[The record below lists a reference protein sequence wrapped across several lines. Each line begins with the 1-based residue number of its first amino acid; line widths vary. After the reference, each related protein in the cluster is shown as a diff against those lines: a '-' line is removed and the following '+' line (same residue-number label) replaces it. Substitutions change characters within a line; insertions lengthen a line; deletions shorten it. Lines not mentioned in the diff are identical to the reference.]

1 MPDPFGIT
9 DGVKSVTNSINES
22 VKASQELSEAIEG
35 VLEVADK
42 AAKDRTAARKK
53 ARQVNPD
60 TATII
65 EAVDEWQRLLIA
77 RQSEAKIQEQIT
89 KKYGSHAWEEIQGI
103 KARKLWEDKG
113 SRLLLEQQIGK
124 KLIEN
129 EAIIEDLPFTQ
140 LMLVTS
146 LSTFATSEDECFNVA
161 SIIY

>member
-9 DGVKSVTNSINES
+9 DGVKAVTSSINES
-22 VKASQELSEAIEG
+22 VKASKELSKAIDG
-35 VLEVADK
+35 VLEVADA

-65 EAVDEWQRLLIA
+65 EAVDEFQRLLIA

-103 KARKLWEDKG
+103 KARKLWEERQD
-113 SRLLLEQQIGK
+113 RYLEQHDRRVMK
-124 KLIEN
+124 SV
-129 EAIIEDLPFTQ
+129 
-140 LMLVTS
+140 ML
-146 LSTFATSEDECFNVA
+146 LCYIFAGWIAYELTWGMWR
-161 SIIY
+161 

>member
-1 MPDPFGIT
+1 MSDPFGIT

-22 VKASQELSEAIEG
+22 VKASKELSKAIDG
-35 VLEVADK
+35 VLEVADA

-89 KKYGSHAWEEIQGI
+89 KKYGSRAWEEIQGI
-103 KARKLWEDKG
+103 KARKLWEDKQN
-113 SRLLLEQQIGK
+113 RYLEQHDRRIQK
-124 KLIEN
+124 SV
-129 EAIIEDLPFTQ
+129 
-140 LMLVTS
+140 ML
-146 LSTFATSEDECFNVA
+146 LCYIFAGWIAYELTWGMWK
-161 SIIY
+161 

>member
-1 MPDPFGIT
+1 MADPFGIT
-9 DGVKSVTNSINES
+9 DGVKAVTSSINDS
-22 VKASQELSEAIEG
+22 VKASQELSKAIDG

-60 TATII
+60 TSTII

-103 KARKLWEDKG
+103 KARKLWEDKQDRYLERHDRRVMK
-113 SRLLLEQQIGK
+113 SVMLLCYI
-124 KLIEN
+124 
-129 EAIIEDLPFTQ
+129 
-140 LMLVTS
+140 
-146 LSTFATSEDECFNVA
+146 FAGWIAYELTWGMWR
-161 SIIY
+161 

>member
-9 DGVKSVTNSINES
+9 DGVKAVTSSINES
-22 VKASQELSEAIEG
+22 VKASKELSKAIDG
-35 VLEVADK
+35 VLEVADA

-89 KKYGSHAWEEIQGI
+89 KKYGNKAWDEIQGI
-103 KARKLWEDKG
+103 KARKLWEDKQD
-113 SRLLLEQQIGK
+113 RYLEQHDRRVMK
-124 KLIEN
+124 SV
-129 EAIIEDLPFTQ
+129 
-140 LMLVTS
+140 ML
-146 LSTFATSEDECFNVA
+146 LCYIFAGWIAYELTWGMWR
-161 SIIY
+161 

>member
-9 DGVKSVTNSINES
+9 DGVKAVTSSINES
-22 VKASQELSEAIEG
+22 VKASKELSKAIDG
-35 VLEVADK
+35 VLEVADA

-103 KARKLWEDKG
+103 KARKQWEERQD
-113 SRLLLEQQIGK
+113 RYLEQHDRRVMK
-124 KLIEN
+124 SV
-129 EAIIEDLPFTQ
+129 
-140 LMLVTS
+140 ML
-146 LSTFATSEDECFNVA
+146 LCYIFAAWIAYELTWGMWK
-161 SIIY
+161 

>member
-9 DGVKSVTNSINES
+9 DGVKAVTSSINES
-22 VKASQELSEAIEG
+22 VKASKELSKAIDG
-35 VLEVADK
+35 VLEVADA

-89 KKYGSHAWEEIQGI
+89 KKYGSKAWDEIQGI
-103 KARKLWEDKG
+103 KARKLWEDKQDKY
-113 SRLLLEQQIGK
+113 LEQHDRRVMKSVMLLCYILAGW
-124 KLIEN
+124 IAY
-129 EAIIEDLPFTQ
+129 EATWGIWK
-140 LMLVTS
+140 
-146 LSTFATSEDECFNVA
+146 
-161 SIIY
+161 

>member
-22 VKASQELSEAIEG
+22 VKASKELSKAIDG
-35 VLEVADK
+35 VLEVADA

-103 KARKLWEDKG
+103 KARKLWEDKQDKY
-113 SRLLLEQQIGK
+113 LEQHDRRVMK
-124 KLIEN
+124 SVMALCY
-129 EAIIEDLPFTQ
+129 L
-140 LMLVTS
+140 
-146 LSTFATSEDECFNVA
+146 FAGWIAYELTWG
-161 SIIY
+161 IWR

>member
-9 DGVKSVTNSINES
+9 DGVKAVTSSINES
-22 VKASQELSEAIEG
+22 VKASKELSKAIDG
-35 VLEVADK
+35 VLEVADA

-89 KKYGSHAWEEIQGI
+89 KKYGSHAWEEIQSI
-103 KARKLWEDKG
+103 KARKLWEDKQD
-113 SRLLLEQQIGK
+113 RYLEQHDRRVMK
-124 KLIEN
+124 SV
-129 EAIIEDLPFTQ
+129 
-140 LMLVTS
+140 ML
-146 LSTFATSEDECFNVA
+146 LCYIFAGWIAYELTWGMWK
-161 SIIY
+161 